1 MRVRTLQSGFFAA
14 MLAATAASL
23 SGAASAEVPAGLT
36 HQGRLFDAQA
46 QPIDE
51 ALKVTF
57 ALYDDV
63 HAELPVWV
71 ETHLVAFEDGYFSV
85 RLGEKQPLTSLMTGA
100 EALYL
105 GITVGEDEEMT
116 PRSQVSSV
124 PFSLV
129 CGEVPGHIHP
139 RAVSIGDLLVIN
151 EKGRWVGDPTGL
163 VGPAGSQGPE
173 GPAGPE
179 GKAGPVGPTGKT
191 GPAGLTGK
199 TGPAGPTGKTG
210 PVGPDGRRGESGAPG
225 AEGPMGP
232 EGPQG
237 PQGPD
242 GPRGPEGLQ
251 GPEGP
256 MGPMGLQGPEGP
268 MGPMGSMGPKGLQ
281 GPEGPM
287 GPQGLPGPD
296 GAVGPMGPTG
306 QDGAQGAVGPEGP
319 EGPQGP
325 QGSPGSPV
333 QIVPFWQQ
341 VTAPVSPSATDFV
354 FVGGSQTIWLQ
365 DTSVVSG
372 VLQAPLGST
381 EANEQS
387 VFGTPFLFD
396 VCFQPTWASVVVPFA
411 AAVSPAA
418 HLDARP
424 LSWMAAGA
432 VTLPPG
438 AYEVGFCIKN
448 SSDLLVDMYSAV
460 TGYFQ
465 ISTPA
470 VF

>member
-1 MRVRTLQSGFFAA
+1 MRVRTLESGFFAA
-14 MLAATAASL
+14 MLAAAAASWA
-23 SGAASAEVPAGLT
+23 GAASGEVPAGLT

-46 QPIDE
+46 QPIDDT
-51 ALKVTF
+51 LKVTF

-71 ETHLVAFEDGYFSV
+71 ETHQVAFEDGYFSV
-85 RLGEKQPLTSLMTGA
+85 RLGEKQPLASLMTGA

-105 GITVGEDEEMT
+105 GITVGEDQEMA

-139 RAVSIGDLLVIN
+139 RAVSIGDMLVID

-163 VGPAGSQGPE
+163 AGPAGPQGPE
-173 GPAGPE
+173 GPSGPQ
-179 GKAGPVGPTGKT
+179 GKT
-191 GPAGLTGK
+191 GPL
-199 TGPAGPTGKTG
+199 GPEGKTG
-210 PVGPDGRRGESGAPG
+210 PVGPEGPRGPAGSAG

-232 EGPQG
+232 QG
-237 PQGPD
+237 PQGPE
-242 GPRGPEGLQ
+242 GPIGPQGLRGLEGPMGLMGLP

-256 MGPMGLQGPEGP
+256 MGPMGLP
-268 MGPMGSMGPKGLQ
+268 GL
-281 GPEGPM
+281 EGPM
-287 GPQGLPGPD
+287 GPQGFPGPD
-296 GAVGPMGPTG
+296 GAVGPTGPTG
-306 QDGAQGAVGPEGP
+306 QDGAQGAVGPAGP

-341 VTAPVSPSATDFV
+341 VTAPISPSATDFG
-354 FVGGSQTIWLQ
+354 FVGGSQTIWLP

-381 EANEQS
+381 ESNEQS
-387 VFGTPFLFD
+387 VFGPPFQFD
-396 VCFQPTWASVVVPFA
+396 VCFQPAGANMPVPFA
-411 AAVSPAA
+411 SAGSPLA
-418 HLDARP
+418 HLDDRP
-424 LSWMAAGA
+424 LSWTAAGA
-432 VTLPPG
+432 VTLPAG
-438 AYEVGFCIKN
+438 TYQVGFCIKN

-465 ISTPA
+465 ISAPA
-470 VF
+470 MF